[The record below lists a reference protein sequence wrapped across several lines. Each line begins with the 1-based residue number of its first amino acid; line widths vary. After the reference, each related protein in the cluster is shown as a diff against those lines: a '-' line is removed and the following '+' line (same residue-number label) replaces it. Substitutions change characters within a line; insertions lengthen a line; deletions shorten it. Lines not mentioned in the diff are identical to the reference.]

1 MLCIKFSNRKE
12 GIKTMYH
19 HQINYITPIERDLT
33 LISKLNSDLIKQ
45 LMKRGIHHY
54 DDISS

>member
-1 MLCIKFSNRKE
+1 
-12 GIKTMYH
+12 MYH
-19 HQINYITPIERDLT
+19 HQINYITPIERDFT
-33 LISKLNSDLIKQ
+33 LIFKLNSDLTNQ